1 MQDLNLMLIFA
12 EVVEAGSFSGAAR
25 QIGVSRSAIS
35 KAVANLEK
43 ALGARLLNRSTRH
56 LSLTEVGAAFSEHC
70 RRIKLESESARQVVD
85 SLNSAPRGTLR
96 VAASVAFGTL
106 HIAPALSD
114 FLNRYPEI
122 DMDMTIIDRPVD
134 LAEEGY
140 DVVIRVCET
149 PPENMVARKIAPA
162 GSKLCATPD
171 YFARF
176 GVPERP
182 EDLENHNCL
191 DYIHSG
197 DKGMWRFTGPSGE
210 IAVPVSGRLRI
221 NDDDALSQAVLGGL
235 GLALLPTFLIGKD
248 LQAGRLKSVLSE
260 YIPIKRNIY
269 AIYMPTRHLPL
280 KIRVFVDFLSDRFG
294 PQPYWDQVTGNGIE
308 SAA

>member
-12 EVVEAGSFSGAAR
+12 EVIEAGSFSGAA
-25 QIGVSRSAIS
+25 QQLGVSRSAIS

-43 ALGARLLNRSTRH
+43 GLGARLLNRSTRH
-56 LSLTEVGAAFSEHC
+56 LSATEVGVAFFEHC
-70 RRIKLESESARQVVD
+70 QRIKQETEAAQQVVD
-85 SLNSAPRGTLR
+85 SLNAVPRGTLR

-134 LAEEGY
+134 MAEEGY

-149 PPENMVARKIAPA
+149 PPENRVARNIAPA

-171 YFARF
+171 YFKRF
-176 GVPERP
+176 GIPKRP
-182 EDLENHNCL
+182 EDLEHHNCL

-197 DKGMWRFTGPSGE
+197 DKGMWRFTGPTGE

-221 NDDDALSQAVLGGL
+221 NDDDALSQAVLSGL

-248 LQAGRLKSVLSE
+248 LQAGRLQAVLSK
-260 YIPIKRNIY
+260 YIPIKRHIY
-269 AIYMPTRHLPL
+269 AIHMPTRHLPL
-280 KIRVFVDFLSDRFG
+280 KIRVFVDFLAERFG
-294 PQPYWDQVTGNGIE
+294 PRPYWDRV
-308 SAA
+308 

>member
-1 MQDLNLMLIFA
+1 MHDLNLMRIFA

-25 QIGVSRSAIS
+25 QLDVSRSAVS

-43 ALGARLLNRSTRH
+43 TLGARLLHRSTRH
-56 LSLTEVGAAFSEHC
+56 LSLTEVGAAYAEHC
-70 RRIKLESESARQVVD
+70 RRIKQESESALQVVD

-106 HIAPALSD
+106 HIAPALAD
-114 FLNRYPEI
+114 FLNKYQEI

-162 GSKLCATPD
+162 ASKLCATPD

-176 GVPERP
+176 GIPERP

-197 DKGMWRFTGPSGE
+197 DKGVWRFTGPMGE
-210 IAVPVSGRLRI
+210 ITVPISGRLRI
-221 NDDDALSQAVLGGL
+221 NDDDALSHAVLGGL
-235 GLALLPTFLIGKD
+235 GLAMLPTFLVGRD
-248 LQAGRLKSVLSE
+248 LQAGRLKAVLSE

-269 AIYMPTRHLPL
+269 AIYIPTRHLPL
-280 KIRVFVDFLSDRFG
+280 KVRAFVDFLAERFG
-294 PQPYWDQVTGNGIE
+294 PEPYWDSV
-308 SAA
+308 

>member
-1 MQDLNLMLIFA
+1 MQDLNLMRIFA

-25 QIGVSRSAIS
+25 QLSVSRSAIS
-35 KAVANLEK
+35 KAVANLERS
-43 ALGARLLNRSTRH
+43 LGARLLNRSTRH
-56 LSLTEVGAAFSEHC
+56 LSLTEVGAAFAEHC
-70 RRIKLESESARQVVD
+70 RRIKQESEAARQVVD
-85 SLNSAPRGTLR
+85 SLNSSPRGTLR

-114 FLNRYPEI
+114 FLYKYPEI

-149 PPENMVARKIAPA
+149 PPEQMVARNIAPA
-162 GSKLCATPD
+162 GSKVCATPG
-171 YFARF
+171 YFDRF
-176 GVPERP
+176 GIPERP
-182 EDLENHNCL
+182 EDLERHNCL

-197 DKGMWRFTGPSGE
+197 DRGVWRFTGPTGE
-210 IAVPVSGRLRI
+210 IAVPISGRLRI
-221 NDDDALSQAVLGGL
+221 NDDDALSHAVLGGL

-248 LQAGRLKSVLSE
+248 LQEGRLRAVLSE

-280 KIRVFVDFLSDRFG
+280 KIRAFVDFLAERFG
-294 PQPYWDQVTGNGIE
+294 PHPYWDRN
-308 SAA
+308 

>member
-1 MQDLNLMLIFA
+1 MQDLNLMLVFA
-12 EVVEAGSFSGAAR
+12 EVIEAGSFSAVAQQHGLT
-25 QIGVSRSAIS
+25 RSAIS

-43 ALGARLLNRSTRH
+43 SLGARLLNRTTRH
-56 LSLTEVGAAFSEHC
+56 ISPTEVGIIFFEHC
-70 RRIKLESESARQVVD
+70 QRIKRESEAAQQTVD
-85 SLNSAPRGTLR
+85 NLNGIPRGTLR

-122 DMDMTIIDRPVD
+122 DMDMTIIDRAVD
-134 LAEEGY
+134 MAEEGY
-140 DVVIRVCET
+140 DLVIRVCET
-149 PPENMVARKIAPA
+149 PPAKMVAHDIAPA

-171 YFARF
+171 YFNRY
-176 GVPERP
+176 GIPKKP
-182 EDLENHNCL
+182 EDLEHHNCL

-197 DKGMWRFTGPSGE
+197 DKGMWRFTGPTGE

-248 LQAGRLKSVLSE
+248 LQAGRLQAVLSK
-260 YIPIKRNIY
+260 YIPIKRHIY
-269 AIYMPTRHLPL
+269 ALHMPTRHLPL
-280 KIRVFVDFLSDRFG
+280 KIRVFVDFLAERFG
-294 PQPYWDQVTGNGIE
+294 PQPYWDRV
-308 SAA
+308 

>member
-25 QIGVSRSAIS
+25 QLGVSRSAIS

-70 RRIKLESESARQVVD
+70 QRIKQESESARQVVD

-134 LAEEGY
+134 LVEEGY
-140 DVVIRVCET
+140 DIVIRVCET
-149 PPENMVARKIAPA
+149 PPDNVVARRIAPA
-162 GSKLCATPD
+162 GSKLCATPA
-171 YFARF
+171 YFERF
-176 GVPERP
+176 GTPQRP
-182 EDLENHNCL
+182 EDLVSHNCL

-197 DKGMWRFTGPSGE
+197 DRGVWRFTGPAGE
-210 IAVPVSGRLRI
+210 IAVPISGRLRI
-221 NDDDALSQAVLGGL
+221 NDDDALSHAVLGGL

-248 LQAGRLKSVLSE
+248 LQAGRLKAVLSE
-260 YIPIKRNIY
+260 YITTRRHIY

-280 KIRVFVDFLSDRFG
+280 KIRVFVDFLAERFG
-294 PQPYWDQVTGNGIE
+294 PQPYWDQV
-308 SAA
+308 